1 MDYVILIGVI
11 AVLALSAFYGYK
23 RGFIHIV
30 LSMVAMLV
38 TFILAGILTI
48 PVSAIIKSATPLYDN
63 IEKSVSKIVEENQII
78 DMESIS
84 KLNLPKS
91 IEEKI
96 AEGASEALDNFD
108 GYIVSTISDMVLKA
122 LTCFTLII
130 VIYIIVRIVIVI
142 FDFISKLPIINSIN
156 KSGGLVVGLVQ
167 GLLIVWIGCL
177 VITAFS
183 DKSWAQEVFRQIN
196 DNEFLTFIYENNPI
210 IYIVTKFI

>member
-1 MDYVILIGVI
+1 M
-11 AVLALSAFYGYK
+11 
-23 RGFIHIV
+23 

-84 KLNLPKS
+84 KLNLPKN

-96 AEGASEALDNFD
+96 AEGASKALDDFD

-122 LTCFTLII
+122 LTFFTLII

-196 DNEFLTFIYENNPI
+196 DNEFLTFIYDNNPI
-210 IYIVTKFI
+210 IYVVTKFI